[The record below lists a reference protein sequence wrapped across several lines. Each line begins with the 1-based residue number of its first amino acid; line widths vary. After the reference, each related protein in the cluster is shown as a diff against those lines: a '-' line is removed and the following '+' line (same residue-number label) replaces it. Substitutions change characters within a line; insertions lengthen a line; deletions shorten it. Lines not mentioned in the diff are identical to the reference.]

1 MLVYTSLLYFS
12 GDSATVRAA
21 TLIDHLSYYVRFH
34 NEVFE
39 RRAEG
44 IDRVTNANKTAEKT
58 EFKALSSGKKGS
70 AMKVASVYHTI

>member
-1 MLVYTSLLYFS
+1 MEGVSIHVCALLFNAA

-21 TLIDHLSYYVRFH
+21 THHLSYYVRFH

-44 IDRVTNANKTAEKT
+44 IDRVTNANKTAEKN
-58 EFKALSSGKKGS
+58 
-70 AMKVASVYHTI
+70 

>member
-1 MLVYTSLLYFS
+1 MLVAASSKLARSSGLETSCLEGVSIHVFALLFNAA

-21 TLIDHLSYYVRFH
+21 THHLSYYVRFH

-44 IDRVTNANKTAEKT
+44 IDRVTNANKTAEKN
-58 EFKALSSGKKGS
+58 
-70 AMKVASVYHTI
+70 

>member
-1 MLVYTSLLYFS
+1 LETYCLEGVSIHVFALLFNAA

-58 EFKALSSGKKGS
+58 TFKALSSGKKG
-70 AMKVASVYHTI
+70 